1 VNLGERKEGSAML
14 KEKEKETREVAPW
27 RPFSELTRME
37 REAERLFGDFFRKPF
52 WGLTWPERFREAGFR
67 EPAIEI
73 FEEKDEVVVKAE
85 VPGLK
90 KDDLDINISDHYL
103 TIKGEKKQE
112 EEVKKKGYYYSERS
126 YGSFLRTIDLPKEV
140 QIDKA
145 RAHFKDGVL
154 ELRLPK
160 TEEAKRK
167 DVKIKVE

>member
-1 VNLGERKEGSAML
+1 
-14 KEKEKETREVAPW
+14 
-27 RPFSELTRME
+27 ME
-37 REAERLFGDFFRKPF
+37 REVERLVGDFFRKPS
-52 WGLTWPERFREAGFR
+52 WGLTWPDRFREVGFR

-73 FEEKDEVVVKAE
+73 YEEKDDVIIKAD
-85 VPGLK
+85 VPGMK
-90 KDDLDINISDHYL
+90 KEDLDINISGTLL

>member
-1 VNLGERKEGSAML
+1 
-14 KEKEKETREVAPW
+14 
-27 RPFSELTRME
+27 
-37 REAERLFGDFFRKPF
+37 
-52 WGLTWPERFREAGFR
+52 LTWPDRFREVRFR

-73 FEEKDEVVVKAE
+73 YEEKDDVIIKAD
-85 VPGLK
+85 VPGMK
-90 KDDLDINISDHYL
+90 KEDLDINISGTLL